1 MDTLIVTSHHHHKAA
16 RNVTSL
22 CNNKPEG
29 PANDP
34 GNQLWKTKNCWKFI
48 KTNKISDFP
57 SALLCSRDFMMAN
70 GDVRTA
76 LGELWFLEM
85 HETAPHVFSLVL
97 SDSQLNLYQNITFVL
112 LMKKVPHISVF
123 LSISLFFHIM
133 C

>member
-22 CNNKPEG
+22 CNNKLEG

-34 GNQLWKTKNCWKFI
+34 VNQLWKTKNCWKFT
-48 KTNKISDFP
+48 KTKKISDFP

-85 HETAPHVFSLVL
+85 HELLPMYLVWFCQIHSWTFTKTSLLFCSWRKCHTSQCSCL
-97 SDSQLNLYQNITFVL
+97 S
-112 LMKKVPHISVF
+112 PC
-123 LSISLFFHIM
+123 FFT
-133 C
+133 

>member
-29 PANDP
+29 PANYP

-57 SALLCSRDFMMAN
+57 SALLCSRDSMMAN
-70 GDVRTA
+70 GDIRTA

-123 LSISLFFHIM
+123 LSISLFFHII

>member
-1 MDTLIVTSHHHHKAA
+1 
-16 RNVTSL
+16 
-22 CNNKPEG
+22 
-29 PANDP
+29 
-34 GNQLWKTKNCWKFI
+34 
-48 KTNKISDFP
+48 
-57 SALLCSRDFMMAN
+57 MMAN
-70 GDVRTA
+70 GDIRTA

-123 LSISLFFHIM
+123 LSISLFFHII